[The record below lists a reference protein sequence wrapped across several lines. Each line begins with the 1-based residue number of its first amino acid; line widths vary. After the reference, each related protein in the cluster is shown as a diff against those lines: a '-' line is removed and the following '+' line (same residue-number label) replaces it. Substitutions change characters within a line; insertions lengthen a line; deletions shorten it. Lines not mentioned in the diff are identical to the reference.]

1 MGTTLTMGYVVW
13 PRLYVVH
20 AGDSRCYLYRSAE
33 LKQITKDHTVAEK
46 MLDKDVLT
54 PDKVEESPWSNV
66 LWNAVGGGSEDISPE
81 VYKAE
86 LQKDDILLLCT
97 DGLTKHVKDEAIVRT
112 LTGRITAPWEGSQTV
127 AEKLVEMANQEG
139 GTDNI
144 TAVVARFS

>member
-1 MGTTLTMGYVVW
+1 MGYVVW

-20 AGDSRCYLYRSAE
+20 AGDSRCYLYRSPK
-33 LKQITKDHTVAEK
+33 LKQITEDQTVAEK
-46 MLDKDVLT
+46 KLDKDVLT
-54 PDKVEESPWSNV
+54 PDEVVASPWSNV

-86 LQKDDILLLCT
+86 LRKDDVLLLCT

-112 LTGRITAPWEGSQTV
+112 LTGRITAPPESPQAA

-139 GTDNI
+139 GMDNI
-144 TAVVARFS
+144 TAVVARFH